1 MRLKQTINAIIRP
14 GEQSGHVAECVEIPV
29 VTQGLTLDETV
40 ANLLEAVSLHLDG
53 EDLSA
58 LGLASNPTVVVTMEL
73 DNVHA

>member
-1 MRLKQTINAIIRP
+1 MRLQQTINAIIRP

-29 VTQGLTLDETV
+29 VTQGVTLDETV

-73 DNVHA
+73 DSVHA